1 MAVGSLRITGIALAA
16 LTLLTV
22 DTYFVATS
30 RSQVVTIER
39 AVDEFR
45 DGSGDTQDADE
56 HAVSVPEAGPGDPDP
71 NGTSGRDSAEG
82 EASVTPPQAGSGQSD
97 AGTGPAVGPP
107 ASSADEPSEPAQ
119 GGEEA
124 TDTGW
129 TPPREGVYVYSSSGF
144 ESVNVP
150 GGRREMPP
158 EAAATVRHRAGG
170 FSTELRPYEE
180 HVDVFENSYEGSA
193 IRSDSWY
200 IERTF
205 AGQKSSQKWVCPSS
219 EPMHIRGARVGR
231 VGRQVCTW
239 ETRARTEGTY
249 TLRGYEAITLGD
261 GTRVVNAPHVV
272 IDNTTSGESE
282 GRAVIHLWLHP
293 DTGLV
298 LRDIRDITSETP
310 SPVGRVT
317 YIEQTEF
324 VLRSLTPQR

>member
-1 MAVGSLRITGIALAA
+1 MSVGSLRITGIALAA

-22 DTYFVATS
+22 DSYFVATS
-30 RSQVVTIER
+30 RSRVVTIER
-39 AVDEFR
+39 AVAEFR

-56 HAVSVPEAGPGDPDP
+56 RPVSVRDVRPGDPEP
-71 NGTSGRDSAEG
+71 NGASGRDLAEG
-82 EASVTPPQAGSGQSD
+82 EPSATPPQAGGGRID
-97 AGTGPAVGPP
+97 GGTGPAAGPP
-107 ASSADEPSEPAQ
+107 ASSAGTPSDRAQ
-119 GGEEA
+119 GVDEA
-124 TDTGW
+124 TDSGW
-129 TPPREGVYVYSSSGF
+129 TPPREGVYVYASSGF

-158 EAAATVRHRAGG
+158 EAALTVRHRAGG
-170 FSTELRPYEE
+170 ISTELRPYEE
-180 HVDVFENSYEGSA
+180 HVDVFEISYDGAA

-205 AGQKSSQKWVCPSS
+205 AGQRSSQKWECLSS
-219 EPMHIRGARVGR
+219 EPMHLRGAPVGR

-239 ETRARTEGTY
+239 EARARTEGTY
-249 TLRGYEAITLGD
+249 TLRGYEVITLGD
-261 GTRVVNAPHVV
+261 GTRIVDAAHVV
-272 IDNTTSGESE
+272 IENTTSGESV

-317 YIEQTEF
+317 YTEQTEF